1 MVDIECK
8 DDYIKVKKENMIKQ
22 YKFKTKPYE
31 HQLEA
36 LEKSWAQDTYA
47 LFMEMG
53 TGKSK
58 VLVDNI
64 AMLYDRGAVRGALI
78 IAPKG
83 VYKNWTDI
91 EFPVHLPDHIETNM
105 VLWSANITNKKKA
118 ELDTLF
124 DDTHKLKVLIMNVE
138 AFSTKK
144 GLDFAHSF
152 LNIFLGRALIGIDE
166 STTIK
171 SPTAKRTKNIL
182 KIGELAKYRR
192 ILTGSP
198 VTKSPLD
205 LYTQCKFL
213 DPFHLGH
220 TSYYDYRSRY
230 AKMLERNF
238 SGRRVQIVTG
248 YQRLPELAKKLEK
261 FSYRVLK
268 KDCLDLPDKVFTKRY
283 VELSEEQKRIYKQM
297 KEMALATLA
306 DGKLMSTINVI
317 TQLMRLHQ
325 ITCGHFKAD
334 DGTIR
339 NLSNYRIDS
348 LMQLLEETE
357 GKVIIWANYREDIK
371 NIVNSL
377 KKAYGEA
384 STVEYHGGVDTTL
397 RQENIALF
405 QEKNGPTRYFVG
417 NAQTGGYGI
426 TLTAANTVVYYSNNY
441 DLEKRLQSEDRAHRI
456 GQTGSVTYVDLI
468 AENTVDDKIVK
479 ALRSKIN
486 IANEIMGED
495 INDWI

>member
-1 MVDIECK
+1 
-8 DDYIKVKKENMIKQ
+8 MIKN

-31 HQLEA
+31 HQLKA
-36 LEKSWAQDTYA
+36 LEKSWASDTYA

-64 AMLYDRGAVRGALI
+64 AMLYDRGAIKGALI
-78 IAPKG
+78 VAPKG
-83 VYKNWTDI
+83 VYKNWDQI
-91 EFPVHLPDHIETNM
+91 EFPVHLPDHVEHTK
-105 VLWSANITNKKKA
+105 VLWEPTITKKKQA

-124 DDTHKLKVLIMNVE
+124 DDKGDLKILIMNVE
-138 AFSTKK
+138 AFSTTK
-144 GLDFAHSF
+144 GLDFARSF
-152 LNIFLGRALIGIDE
+152 LNIFVGRALIGIDE

-171 SPTAKRTKNIL
+171 NPTAKRTKNIL
-182 KIGELAKYRR
+182 KLADLAKYRR

-205 LYTQCKFL
+205 LFSQCEFL
-213 DPFHLGH
+213 DPYHLGH
-220 TSYYDYRSRY
+220 ASYYSFRARY
-230 AKMLERNF
+230 ANMVKRNF
-238 SGRRVQIVTG
+238 GGRQVQLVVS
-248 YQRLPELAKKLEK
+248 YRRLDELADILDK

-268 KDCLDLPDKVFTKRY
+268 EDCLDLPEKVFTKRL
-283 VELSEEQKRIYKQM
+283 VELTPEQDKAYKQM
-297 KEMALATLA
+297 KQMALAMLDNGEVMT
-306 DGKLMSTINVI
+306 TVNVM

-334 DGTIR
+334 DGTTTALK
-339 NLSNYRIDS
+339 NNRIDA

-371 NIVNSL
+371 NIVESL

-384 STVEYHGGVDTTL
+384 STVEYHGGVDATL
-397 RQENIALF
+397 RQDNIAQF
-405 QEKNGPTRYFVG
+405 QEKNSPTRYFVG

-426 TLTAANTVVYYSNNY
+426 TLTSANTVVYYSNSY

-479 ALRSKIN
+479 SLRSKIN

-495 INDWI
+495 IRDWI

>member
-283 VELSEEQKRIYKQM
+283 VELSEEQKRI
-297 KEMALATLA
+297 
-306 DGKLMSTINVI
+306 
-317 TQLMRLHQ
+317 
-325 ITCGHFKAD
+325 
-334 DGTIR
+334 
-339 NLSNYRIDS
+339 
-348 LMQLLEETE
+348 
-357 GKVIIWANYREDIK
+357 
-371 NIVNSL
+371 
-377 KKAYGEA
+377 
-384 STVEYHGGVDTTL
+384 
-397 RQENIALF
+397 
-405 QEKNGPTRYFVG
+405 
-417 NAQTGGYGI
+417 
-426 TLTAANTVVYYSNNY
+426 
-441 DLEKRLQSEDRAHRI
+441 
-456 GQTGSVTYVDLI
+456 
-468 AENTVDDKIVK
+468 
-479 ALRSKIN
+479 
-486 IANEIMGED
+486 
-495 INDWI
+495 